1 MELHWFYKAWRIRA
15 ARVRKTG
22 FLQIPQQLFFYI
34 SDENMEFRIK
44 NEISRNLTILHISRP
59 LRKPMLL
66 LCQLG
71 VFRSVPATHTPFHQ
85 KSGNF
90 HIFSISGPKSAL
102 FGPEWDFGGPCV
114 KPFINT
120 TFWEVFWRPRAGKVH
135 FSPKNW
141 KFRPKT
147 GNSQKM
153 LFLCE
158 KVILLQQCAKPH
170 EVLPFSL

>member
-1 MELHWFYKAWRIRA
+1 M
-15 ARVRKTG
+15 G
-22 FLQIPQQLFFYI
+22 FH
-34 SDENMEFRIK
+34 IK
-44 NEISRNLTILHISRP
+44 SEISRNFTILHISRP

-66 LCQLG
+66 LWPLG
-71 VFRSVPATHTPFHQ
+71 VFRSVPATHTQFHQ

-90 HIFSISGPKSAL
+90 NISSLSGPKSAL

-120 TFWEVFWRPRAGKVH
+120 TYWEVFWRPRAGKVH

-153 LFLCE
+153 RFLYE
-158 KVILLQQCAKPH
+158 KVIFSQKCAKPH
-170 EVLPFSL
+170 EVLHFLL

>member
-1 MELHWFYKAWRIRA
+1 
-15 ARVRKTG
+15 
-22 FLQIPQQLFFYI
+22 
-34 SDENMEFRIK
+34 
-44 NEISRNLTILHISRP
+44 
-59 LRKPMLL
+59 MLL

-120 TFWEVFWRPRAGKVH
+120 MFWEVFWRPRAGKVH

-147 GNSQKM
+147 EIRRKCSFFVKKWFFRRNARNLTKCYLFCFKCMDGVKTLLMENPKTPKLVEFGEFHQIWWNSWNFTKMAEILGNFHIFRKKW
-153 LFLCE
+153 FLSE
-158 KVILLQQCAKPH
+158 NELKNL
-170 EVLPFSL
+170 